1 MTTPNVNMEVLSF
14 FEEILRKAFEE
25 SGKPDVQEWCDGK
38 SLQDLVH
45 LPVAQ
50 KFYKQWAKPEVPD
63 DWRDSNIQLS
73 LGARI
78 NKNPARPSVLVTQE
92 GPWEI
97 RLHRAPNRGDGTRID
112 ERAL

>member
-1 MTTPNVNMEVLSF
+1 MTTPNEDTAVLSF
-14 FEEILRKAFEE
+14 FEEILRNAFEE
-25 SGKPDVQEWCDGK
+25 SGETSVQEWCDGK

-45 LPVAQ
+45 LPIAQ

-63 DWRDSNIQLS
+63 SWRDGNIQSS
-73 LGARI
+73 LGDWI

-97 RLHRAPNRGDGTRID
+97 RLHRTSSRGDGTRID
-112 ERAL
+112 